1 MPASPKSRQL
11 AELAAKA
18 ALDKLA
24 TDVTL
29 IDVSSR
35 FPLSDMFVIASA
47 ANHRQVK
54 AVCEGIEKA
63 LFTQGVRPLNRE
75 GQSDSHWI
83 LLDYEEIVVHVQLA
97 EDRDYYSIERLWKD
111 CPMEVVN
118 G

>member
-1 MPASPKSRQL
+1 MPASPKSRHL
-11 AELAAKA
+11 AKLAAEA

-47 ANHRQVK
+47 ANHRQIK
-54 AVCEGIEKA
+54 AVCEGIGKA
-63 LFTQGVRPLNRE
+63 LSVEGVKPLNRE

-111 CPMEVVN
+111 CPIEVVN

>member
-1 MPASPKSRQL
+1 MPASTKSRHLAQL
-11 AELAAKA
+11 AAEA

-35 FPLSDMFVIASA
+35 FPLADMFVIASA

-54 AVCEGIEKA
+54 AVCEGIEKT
-63 LFTQGVRPLNRE
+63 LSVEGVKPLNRE

-111 CPMEVVN
+111 CPIEVVN

>member
-1 MPASPKSRQL
+1 MPASTESRHL
-11 AELAAKA
+11 AKLAADA

-29 IDVSSR
+29 IDVSSG

-63 LFTQGVRPLNRE
+63 LSAEGVKPLSRE

-83 LLDYEEIVVHVQLA
+83 LLDYAEIVVHVQLA

-111 CPMEVVN
+111 CPIEVVN

>member
-1 MPASPKSRQL
+1 MTASIKSRHL
-11 AELAAKA
+11 AKLAAEA
-18 ALDKLA
+18 ALEKLA

-63 LFTQGVRPLNRE
+63 LSVVGVKPLNRE
-75 GQSDSHWI
+75 GQSESHWI

-111 CPMEVVN
+111 CPIEVVN

>member
-1 MPASPKSRQL
+1 MPASTESRHL
-11 AELAAKA
+11 AKLAAEA

-63 LFTQGVRPLNRE
+63 LSAEGVKPSHNPWAVSLNNSSL
-75 GQSDSHWI
+75 GTSKFVNFANSNP
-83 LLDYEEIVVHVQLA
+83 VFLA
-97 EDRDYYSIERLWKD
+97 LIKSEDA
-111 CPMEVVN
+111 M
-118 G
+118 

>member
-1 MPASPKSRQL
+1 VPASTKSRHLAQL
-11 AELAAKA
+11 AAEA

-29 IDVSSR
+29 IDVSSK

-47 ANHRQVK
+47 ANNRQVK

-63 LFTQGVRPLNRE
+63 LSLKGVKPLNRE

-111 CPMEVVN
+111 CPIEVVN

>member
-1 MPASPKSRQL
+1 MPASTKSRHLAQL
-11 AELAAKA
+11 AAEA

-35 FPLSDMFVIASA
+35 FPLADMFVIASA

-63 LFTQGVRPLNRE
+63 LSAEGVKPLNRE

-97 EDRDYYSIERLWKD
+97 EDRDYYNIERLWKD
-111 CPMEVVN
+111 CPIEVVN

>member
-1 MPASPKSRQL
+1 MSASTKSRQL
-11 AELAAKA
+11 AQLAAEA

-54 AVCEGIEKA
+54 AVCEGIEEA
-63 LFTQGVRPLNRE
+63 LSKEGVKPLGRE

-83 LLDYEEIVVHVQLA
+83 LLDYEEIVIHVQLA
-97 EDRDYYSIERLWKD
+97 EDREHYSIERLWKD
-111 CPMEVVN
+111 CPIEVVN

>member
-1 MPASPKSRQL
+1 MTASTKSRHL
-11 AELAAKA
+11 AKLAAEA
-18 ALDKLA
+18 ALEKLA

-63 LFTQGVRPLNRE
+63 LSVVGVKPLNRE
-75 GQSDSHWI
+75 GQSESHWI

-111 CPMEVVN
+111 CPIEVVN